1 MNKKKPL
8 KSYREKYK
16 KYLFSSLLIFLAYLF
31 GRILLDSIIILKTG
45 RMVGTADW
53 LDIMLKTKAKLVS
66 QTEPTDKRILIVSGS
81 NALLGISA
89 KNITQATGVKTINL
103 GSHAG
108 LGGEYI
114 LNWAEK
120 FIRKDDIILMPLE
133 YDLYESAGMSDD
145 FVRFDVL
152 NRFLISYDK
161 NSLQKISS
169 LSLMKFSVAN
179 TLSGKNW
186 REYIKYLSGSLTKDN
201 IRKKSRQ
208 YAAEGQCYTAL
219 SFNEYGDETC
229 NNNKAAMPFNPG
241 TLETA
246 IHPSISDI
254 DPGGHIKRFVKVV
267 TSRGARIIPLYPVAT
282 YTDDYHKPTFLA
294 SAINIKNFWL
304 SQNIDFTDS
313 LENAL
318 LPPILMYDTKYHPTE
333 SGRAKR
339 TESIIALLKNSL

>member
-1 MNKKKPL
+1 MKKKLL
-8 KSYREKYK
+8 KSHREKYR
-16 KYLFSSLLIFLAYLF
+16 KYLFSSLLIFLTYLF
-31 GRILLDSIIILKTG
+31 GRILLDAIILLETD
-45 RMVGTADW
+45 RIVGTADW
-53 LDIMLKTKAKLVS
+53 LDVMLKTKAKLVS
-66 QTEPTDKRILIVSGS
+66 QTEPNSKRILIVSGS

-89 KNITQATGVKTINL
+89 KSITQATGIKTINL

-114 LNWAEK
+114 LSWTEK
-120 FIRKDDIILMPLE
+120 FVRKDDIVLMPLE

-152 NRFLISYDK
+152 NRFLISYDR

-179 TLSGKNW
+179 VLSGKNW
-186 REYIKYLSGSLTKDN
+186 QEYIKYLSGQLTKDN
-201 IRKKSRQ
+201 ISKKSRR
-208 YAAEGQCYTAL
+208 YAAEGKCYTAL

-229 NNNKAAMPFNPG
+229 NNNKAAMPLNPG

-246 IHPSISDI
+246 IHPSMSDI
-254 DPGGHIKRFVKVV
+254 DPGGHIKKFVKNV
-267 TSRGARIIPLYPVAT
+267 TSKGAKIIPLYPVAT
-282 YTDDYHKPTFLA
+282 YTDDYQKPTFLA
-294 SAINIKNFWL
+294 SAANIKNFWL
-304 SQNIDFTDS
+304 SQNIEFTDL

-318 LPPILMYDTKYHPTE
+318 LPPVLMYDTKYHPTE
-333 SGRAKR
+333 SGRVKR